1 MQNFRI
7 FTSIL
12 LNLQSRKLTFDHQ
25 PQRVCKLNLTYKIR
39 SWVSKTFE
47 SVRSFQFSPFA
58 IGSMHFTVSVFQSL
72 LGKSRKTHFSG
83 KLWTLA
89 FDGSFQRILWIQDA
103 NWTCKRRSGDV
114 LFTSRF
120 QGRTTAVNYNKTDF
134 SEMKTHKYSLTLQ
147 Q

>member
-1 MQNFRI
+1 MQTKFNIQNTFMGCRRHLKVLGV
-7 FTSIL
+7 F
-12 LNLQSRKLTFDHQ
+12 NLAHL
-25 PQRVCKLNLTYKIR
+25 PL
-39 SWVSKTFE
+39 
-47 SVRSFQFSPFA
+47 
-58 IGSMHFTVSVFQSL
+58 GSMHFTVSVFQSL

-134 SEMKTHKYSLTLQ
+134 SEMKTQKYSLTLQ
-147 Q
+147 QKIEYLLFASNDKIFIIILINN